1 VRLTVAPGATAAGRR
16 IRDLPIGEDTWVA
29 LVVRAGRTEPPRG
42 SLVLEPGDEV
52 VLLSDPR
59 DETAL
64 RHVFTRA
71 RQ

>member
-1 VRLTVAPGATAAGRR
+1 
-16 IRDLPIGEDTWVA
+16 
-29 LVVRAGRTEPPRG
+29 
-42 SLVLEPGDEV
+42 VLEPGDEV

-64 RHVFTRA
+64 RHVFTRT